1 MNLREIL
8 ANSFRFLGD
17 LAGELS
23 TGFRA
28 VARVATEALDL
39 LLQPLDL
46 SGSLL
51 DGARNRFVVGFV
63 EREGAQ
69 QARQLNIIRADPG
82 LVQVAKEFGPVLIR
96 EVSGEVL
103 KQRLLGHWSVHGS
116 LSDQGSWCLDGV
128 FCSPQSPP
136 RHQDT
141 KNHSNHSVAAMPR
154 LDSRRSRMIRRPPC
168 GQREA

>member
-17 LAGELS
+17 LAGELR
-23 TGFRA
+23 TGFGA

-39 LLQPLDL
+39 PLQPLDL
-46 SGSLL
+46 GGSLL

-63 EREGAQ
+63 ELEGTQ

-82 LVQVAKEFGPVLIR
+82 LVQVAKEFCLMLIG

-128 FCSPQSPP
+128 LCFPPSPP
-136 RHQDT
+136 RH
-141 KNHSNHSVAAMPR
+141 
-154 LDSRRSRMIRRPPC
+154 
-168 GQREA
+168 

>member
-1 MNLREIL
+1 LAHGFFNVLVNLREIV

-63 EREGAQ
+63 ELEGAQ

-82 LVQVAKEFGPVLIR
+82 LVQVAKEFGPVLI
-96 EVSGEVL
+96 GEINEEILEQRWLDLCSLHVVL
-103 KQRLLGHWSVHGS
+103 CGFK
-116 LSDQGSWCLDGV
+116 
-128 FCSPQSPP
+128 
-136 RHQDT
+136 
-141 KNHSNHSVAAMPR
+141 
-154 LDSRRSRMIRRPPC
+154 RSRMGPSWS
-168 GQREA
+168 